1 MTETMRSGPN
11 TSTGKPSA
19 GNRDPTSMSTPPK
32 TKSPIVSR
40 GSVAGNA
47 LMLVIGIMTFL
58 LCVTFGAVSLI
69 SDTASSW
76 QNDIAREVTIQIRPL
91 DKVDMDKA
99 LLTAMEIAASTKG
112 IASVDIMGEEETAQL
127 LEPWLGKGLN
137 LDDLPIPRL
146 LRLTLESGVQPNF
159 AAMREDLRGKVPGA
173 SLDDHKVW
181 SERLTTMAGAMVL
194 IGVVIMILVLSA
206 TVLTVVFATR
216 GAMSGNHQT
225 IEVLHIVGADQGFI
239 ASQFQQHF
247 LLLGLKGGVFGGI
260 AAVFI
265 FLIAGLWIGTSS
277 ASPESDQVAA
287 LFGSFSVGIVGY
299 LGALAIVILISFLAA
314 YTSRLTVLRHIDAL
328 DGST

>member
-1 MTETMRSGPN
+1 
-11 TSTGKPSA
+11 
-19 GNRDPTSMSTPPK
+19 MSKSNPPK
-32 TKSPIVSR
+32 TNSPIVPS
-40 GSVAGNA
+40 GSIAGNA

-58 LCVTFGAVSLI
+58 LCITFGAVSLI
-69 SDTASSW
+69 SETASSW

-112 IASVDIMGEEETAQL
+112 IASVDIMDEEETTKL

-146 LRLTLESGVQPNF
+146 LRLTLENDAKPNF
-159 AAMREDLRGKVPGA
+159 AALRKNLRENVPGA

-194 IGVVIMILVLSA
+194 IGAFVMILVLSA

-225 IEVLHIVGADQGFI
+225 IEVLHLVGADQGFI

-247 LLLGLKGGVFGGI
+247 LLLGLKGGIFGGI
-260 AAVFI
+260 GAGFI
-265 FLIAGLWIGTSS
+265 FLIAGLWIGTST
-277 ASPESDQVAA
+277 ATPESEQVTA
-287 LFGSFSVGIVGY
+287 LFGSFSVGLTGY
-299 LGALAIVILISFLAA
+299 LGTLVIVMLIAFLTA
-314 YTSRLTVLRHIDAL
+314 YTSRLTVLRHIDSL
-328 DGST
+328 ER